1 VRRVQ
6 RWVLVLLG
14 VSCVVWVGLILER
27 NAARGRFARAFST
40 YGSGTEGTRA
50 LYLLLGELG
59 FRTARW
65 SQDLARVPE
74 RATLIA
80 LGSCDDTAVRA
91 LSRYERDDLVDWV
104 ERGGL
109 LVVAG
114 ARNYIPRELGVA
126 FEDDRRCRLQDEDV
140 EPLLPSTLPLPAPDP
155 DDAPNSADELLA
167 ALSEIA
173 EGRSATFDGSEQR
186 EILAVPMGGP
196 LKGMPFV
203 PFRGAAGLLADEA
216 LDFQSLL
223 IAPPSSAADAQL
235 RPLAI
240 TYARGRGRVIVL
252 SSGNMLQNAELLE
265 GEGATLFTR
274 LLRAYAPSDLLIFDE
289 YHLGLGERRSLMQYL
304 RQAGTYPLLGQL
316 LLIASIALWRAGA
329 RLGALRV
336 SLEQP
341 TPPGTAAFVGALG
354 RLYARVGDRRSA
366 LRWIARG
373 ALARI
378 AQHYALG
385 NLPSA
390 ALARELVR
398 RGAAEAARSVQLIAE
413 IGSQPGDQPLVASV
427 ARIDAACAAAI
438 DRPGPENQVQAHT
451 T

>member
-1 VRRVQ
+1 VSRGRRSALFL
-6 RWVLVLLG
+6 LVLCCL
-14 VSCVVWVGLILER
+14 VPVGLILER

-59 FRTARW
+59 YRTARW

-74 RATLIA
+74 RATLVA
-80 LGSCDDTAVRA
+80 LGSCDDAAVRP
-91 LSRYERDDLVDWV
+91 LSRYEREDLIAWV

-109 LVVAG
+109 LIVAG
-114 ARNYIPRELGVA
+114 ARNYIPHELGVA
-126 FEDDRRCRLQDEDV
+126 FEDDGRCRLQDDER
-140 EPLLPSTLPLPAPDP
+140 PLLPGSLPLPGPEDEP
-155 DDAPNSADELLA
+155 SGADELLA

-173 EGRSATFDGSEQR
+173 EGQSATFDGSEQR
-186 EILAVPMGGP
+186 EILAVPMGGA

-203 PFRGAAGLLADEA
+203 PFRRAAGLLADEA
-216 LDFQSLL
+216 LEFQSLL
-223 IAPPSSAADAQL
+223 IAPPMSATGESQL

-274 LLRAYAPSDLLIFDE
+274 LLKAYAPSDLLIFDE

-304 RQAGTYPLLGQL
+304 RQAGTYPLLAQL
-316 LLIASIALWRAGA
+316 LLVASIALWRAGA
-329 RLGALRV
+329 RLGTLRV
-336 SLEQP
+336 AREQP

-390 ALARELVR
+390 ALARELTR
-398 RGAAEAARSVQLIAE
+398 RGAAQAARSVQLIAE

-438 DRPGPENQVQAHT
+438 DGAERPAHT